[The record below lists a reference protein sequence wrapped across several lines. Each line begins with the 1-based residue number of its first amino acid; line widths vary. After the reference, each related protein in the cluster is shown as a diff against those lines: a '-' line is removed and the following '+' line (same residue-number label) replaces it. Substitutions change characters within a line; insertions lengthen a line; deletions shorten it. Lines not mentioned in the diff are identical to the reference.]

1 MTDDRHMLSCDA
13 SAQLPLPHEVADPTF
28 LSRTTV
34 VPKINDVGR
43 PKLPFRCRKAALWEW
58 FFRACELHRLLD
70 QEVKTTERKHG
81 RGRRRLLLDRASL
94 RARQLCAALAPLAD
108 IPDL

>member
-1 MTDDRHMLSCDA
+1 MEQA
-13 SAQLPLPHEVADPTF
+13 VIEVAKSEPVSADTP
-28 LSRTTV
+28 RY
-34 VPKINDVGR
+34 G
-43 PKLPFRCRKAALWEW
+43 EW
-58 FFRACELHRLLD
+58 FFRACELQRLLD
-70 QEVKTTERKHG
+70 QEVRTTERKYG